1 MLSQIFI
8 HKVTKLARKDITT
21 LTKRYNM
28 WNNSGAISTENITL
42 GARSLNA
49 GLTSAPNSLGDLG
62 PFTSLCLMGTSHL

>member
-8 HKVTKLARKDITT
+8 HKATKLARKEITT
-21 LTKRYNM
+21 LTKRYM
-28 WNNSGAISTENITL
+28 WSNSGAISTENITL